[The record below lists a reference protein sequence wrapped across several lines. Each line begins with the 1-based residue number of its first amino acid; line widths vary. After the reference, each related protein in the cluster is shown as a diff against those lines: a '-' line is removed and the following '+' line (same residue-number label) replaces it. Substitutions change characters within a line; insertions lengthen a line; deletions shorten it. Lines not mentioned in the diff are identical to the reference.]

1 MSNRFYKTRKNRL
14 IAGVVAGLADKFG
27 WDLALA
33 RILAII
39 LMVST
44 QFGIFLYLVLAFL
57 LPYKEDIYPEIK
69 LKDGRKRKNAE
80 SRNRNPAVR
89 AGNGDAVL
97 LKKILSNTKPDR
109 IFSYYESM
117 QIRFSSLR
125 PRKEFHPL
133 YRKPCRLPGREMHL
147 RYLLPRRFFE
157 AGCG

>member
-14 IAGVVAGLADKFG
+14 VAGVVAGLADKFG

-33 RILAII
+33 RILAGFFNHKKII

-80 SRNRNPAVR
+80 PVEDEWNW
-89 AGNGDAVL
+89 
-97 LKKILSNTKPDR
+97 
-109 IFSYYESM
+109 
-117 QIRFSSLR
+117 
-125 PRKEFHPL
+125 
-133 YRKPCRLPGREMHL
+133 
-147 RYLLPRRFFE
+147 
-157 AGCG
+157 